1 MDTTVAN
8 LTAGPDKDGA
18 DVSPQPRPERHH
30 DRGLIH
36 LARPY
41 ADGALAQTLKS
52 RRSTKAFRPS
62 RIDLDALSRLLA
74 TTLSTGPARS
84 RPYGSAHGRYE
95 VLVTVVV
102 AVQGLAPA
110 VYRYLPDEHALL
122 RCSEQGDHRAR
133 LAHVTYDAPWLPQC
147 PVALI
152 LSADLA
158 AANRAFVAQQAGR
171 GERFCWLKAGLLT
184 QNIYLWAA
192 DNGLGTVFVGGL
204 DPTKTQAVTASWL
217 PSSHSVLG
225 ILPIGHPARP
235 TSTP

>member
-84 RPYGSAHGRYE
+84 RPYGSAHGR
-95 VLVTVVV
+95 
-102 AVQGLAPA
+102 
-110 VYRYLPDEHALL
+110 
-122 RCSEQGDHRAR
+122 
-133 LAHVTYDAPWLPQC
+133 
-147 PVALI
+147 
-152 LSADLA
+152 
-158 AANRAFVAQQAGR
+158 
-171 GERFCWLKAGLLT
+171 FCWLEAGLLT